1 MKNEGPALESLLRRL
16 AETPDDFLAE
26 PRIGSAG
33 KVHVA
38 AVVHDWLASL
48 GVQVP
53 ASTLKAF
60 EVTDARTHRNRLSIS
75 LLLAWL
81 LSSPWFR
88 KPGFDATQALQAL
101 MEASQELSPYV
112 ASKKFVTEP
121 DRREELARV
130 ALARLD
136 LRPEGE
142 SMAQAQ
148 DRLVTISTAERLR
161 VVKAAQ
167 AAEQRARAIRE
178 ALAKKAA
185 EESADKY
192 TRE

>member
-38 AVVHDWLASL
+38 AVVHDWLGSL
-48 GVQVP
+48 GVQAP
-53 ASTLKAF
+53 ASALKAF
-60 EVTDARTHRNRLSIS
+60 EVTDAKTHRNRLSIS

-88 KPGFDATQALQAL
+88 RPGFDAAHALQAL
-101 MEASQELSPYV
+101 MDASQELSPFV
-112 ASKKFVTEP
+112 PSKKFVTEP

-148 DRLVTISTAERLR
+148 DRLVTISTAERSR

>member
-38 AVVHDWLASL
+38 AVIHDWLAST
-48 GVQVP
+48 GVHIPP
-53 ASTLKAF
+53 AELRGF
-60 EVTDARTHRNRLSIS
+60 EADDAKKDRNRLSIS

-81 LSSPWFR
+81 LSAPEFR
-88 KPGFDATQALQAL
+88 QPGVDSGKALNALSDAAR
-101 MEASQELSPYV
+101 ELAPHV
-112 ASKKFVTEP
+112 ASRKFFTDP
-121 DRREELARV
+121 DRREELARL

-142 SMAQAQ
+142 TEHQAQ
-148 DRLVTISTAERLR
+148 DRLVTISTAERSR
-161 VVKAAQ
+161 VVQAAR
-167 AAEQRARAIRE
+167 AAEQRAREIRE